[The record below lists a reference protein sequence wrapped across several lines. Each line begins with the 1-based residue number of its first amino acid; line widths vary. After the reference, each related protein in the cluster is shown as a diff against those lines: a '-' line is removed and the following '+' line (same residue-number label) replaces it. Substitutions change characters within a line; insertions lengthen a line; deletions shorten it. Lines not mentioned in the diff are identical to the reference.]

1 MQKLKDIRLVKKNLM
16 CVMAMGMV
24 CIPVNAINYEKNDN
38 GVTVHI
44 TKGSATSPKLV
55 RLQVMGD
62 KIIRVSA
69 TADNQFADRQSL
81 IIVDQPSYSNYTV
94 KEEGDKVVVSTGK
107 INGYVLSTTGE
118 VWFTDSKGKVIAR
131 DQKGGGKTFT
141 PYEVTQIHADGKPE
155 TYKGWSMRQ
164 VFENLDNSEAIYGL
178 GQHQAD
184 EWNYKGKNEELF
196 QYNTKVTIPFIV
208 SSNNYGILL
217 DNYSLSRFGNPKD
230 YSQLHE
236 VFTLRDKDG
245 KEGALTGTYKA
256 PGQETLVRRED
267 SIYFEN
273 LKSAKNL
280 YMKVP

>member
-1 MQKLKDIRLVKKNLM
+1 
-16 CVMAMGMV
+16 
-24 CIPVNAINYEKNDN
+24 
-38 GVTVHI
+38 
-44 TKGSATSPKLV
+44 
-55 RLQVMGD
+55 MGD

-69 TADNQFADRQSL
+69 TAEDKFADRQSL

-94 KEEGDKVVVSTGK
+94 KEEGDKVIVSTGK
-107 INGYVLSTTGE
+107 LNGYVLSTTGE

-155 TYKGWSMRQ
+155 TYKGWTMRQ

-196 QYNTKVTIPFIV
+196 QYNTKVSIPFVV

-230 YSQLHE
+230 YSQLHK

-245 KEGALTGTYKA
+245 KEG
-256 PGQETLVRRED
+256 GQRIFQLSNSMMQR
-267 SIYFEN
+267 
-273 LKSAKNL
+273 
-280 YMKVP
+280 

>member
-1 MQKLKDIRLVKKNLM
+1 MQKVKNMSLGMRKKFL
-16 CVMAMGMV
+16 CAMAMGMV
-24 CIPVNAINYEKNDN
+24 CIPAMAINYEKTDN

-44 TKGSATSPKLV
+44 TKGSATSPKFV

-118 VWFTDSKGKVIAR
+118 VWFTDSKGKLIAR
-131 DQKGGGKTFT
+131 DQKGGGKTFS

-155 TYKGWSMRQ
+155 TYKGWTMRQ

-196 QYNTKVTIPFIV
+196 QYNTKVSIPFIV

-217 DNYSLSRFGNPKD
+217 DNYSL
-230 YSQLHE
+230 
-236 VFTLRDKDG
+236 
-245 KEGALTGTYKA
+245 
-256 PGQETLVRRED
+256 
-267 SIYFEN
+267 
-273 LKSAKNL
+273 
-280 YMKVP
+280 